1 MGSGGCWG
9 GVVSLNYILAIRLSI
24 TEKRIHCGR
33 ITVSVQ
39 CSCSLLGCGAQY
51 RMGGSLY

>member
-1 MGSGGCWG
+1 M
-9 GVVSLNYILAIRLSI
+9 SLNYIPTIRLSI

-51 RMGGSLY
+51 RMGGEFILKRGTA